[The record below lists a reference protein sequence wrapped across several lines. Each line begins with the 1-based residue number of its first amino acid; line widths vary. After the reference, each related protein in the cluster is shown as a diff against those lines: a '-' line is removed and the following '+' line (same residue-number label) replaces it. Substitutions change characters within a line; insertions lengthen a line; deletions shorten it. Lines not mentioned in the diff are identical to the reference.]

1 MINEVMVCVN
11 DIKDRPSAAHAASL
25 FASVHKA
32 RLTAIH
38 IKLDTV
44 KIVHWSGTTPLETA
58 DQMLIDQAEHEQQ
71 AREKFADIVASY
83 GCQHRWQTVYQS
95 DNPYRQMLC
104 ADAIFVDQPLQKE
117 ASNYSSSSFVNELI
131 LQSKRPIVVIPDKW
145 QSDKFASNI
154 LLGWNET
161 AEAMRAAID
170 ALPIMRAAQRIEILK
185 IVTQPTL
192 GDAPNAHP
200 DISAYLE
207 TKGIKNNLVIQAAA
221 KHQNQQSEL
230 LKYADQNNVDLLVV
244 GGYGHSRIREA
255 VMGGVSKHLI
265 NNSPIPVLLSH

>member
-1 MINEVMVCVN
+1 MINQVMVCVN
-11 DIKDRPSAAHAASL
+11 NIQDRPSAVHAACL
-25 FASVHKA
+25 FASSHKA
-32 RLTAIH
+32 RLSAIH

-44 KIVHWSGTTPLETA
+44 QIVNWSGTTPLDIA

-71 AREKFADIVASY
+71 AKDKFAEIVTSY
-83 GCQHRWQTVYQS
+83 GCQHHWQTVYQS

-104 ADAIFVDQPLQKE
+104 SDAIFVDQPLQKE
-117 ASNYSSSSFVNELI
+117 PSNYTSSSFVNELI

-145 QSDKFASNI
+145 QRDKFASNI

-161 AEAMRAAID
+161 AEAMRAAVD
-170 ALPIMRAAQRIEILK
+170 ALPIMRAAERVEILK

-207 TKGIKNNLVIQAAA
+207 GKGIKNNLAIEAGA
-221 KHQNQQSEL
+221 KHQNQQFEI
-230 LKYADQNNVDLLVV
+230 LKYADRSNVDLLVV

-265 NNSPIPVLLSH
+265 NHSPIPVLLSH